1 MSRVETPTGAWAMD
15 VEPSRE
21 GIVGRSLL
29 AAFASVVAL
38 WPYVPVVQ
46 AGQWSLIVGTL
57 IFVVTLIGAIVR
69 VLMADRS
76 APARTLTTV
85 LVQLAASVFLLT
97 AMLLPQ
103 TALLGILP
111 TPATATAF
119 TELAVQAGVEVY
131 NGSAPLED
139 TLALRTVFG
148 TAFAVVIILIDLLI
162 AHRRAL
168 PAAVLVTVVG
178 ALPIIITLGDA
189 NVVWFV
195 ALAALILMLLRSSAG
210 HDRHSARRTSTVVM
224 AGVGVGA
231 IALTV
236 VVAPILP
243 VSASWMV
250 PGSGVTVDA
259 SLRLGDDLR
268 RPNPTQVM
276 SLATTAETAPYLRIA
291 TLSRF
296 NGEVWRPDRDETQ
309 SLSDGFGDPEWSD
322 ELAGDDRRTSIRVLG
337 LSSSRLPVPYPA
349 ERLVGVSTGW
359 EVMPSNRTVVSEAV
373 DASGRD
379 YTVTSALVRPTFEQI
394 AASRAAGGDQTMD
407 DLSELPAIIP
417 QTAADVTADSASDY
431 EKLIALQNWFRSE
444 FEYSIDTPV
453 EEDFD
458 GTGAEAV
465 ATFLEVRS
473 GYCVHFAGAFAL
485 MAKTLGM
492 PVRIVVGYL
501 PGELTDEKRGDDY
514 VYAVMSDQ
522 LHAWPEVHFEGIGWV
537 PFEPTATL
545 GTPTAFARGET
556 TGGTGSGPGQTP
568 TPTTAPSAAPS
579 DVPTIA
585 PENPDEALG
594 GDVVRQRLDP
604 TPVLLTVA
612 GALVVLLLPLLA
624 RSLRRA
630 ARMGRARGGDAASAW
645 LELRDTMVDLGL
657 NPSDAQSPRVR
668 AAELA
673 TERGADPE
681 SLGALVRAIERA
693 SYAPASSGTRSR
705 RAPDAEDLA
714 APLHR
719 VLRELRGSVDARSR
733 FVALCAPRSL
743 FVARPAAQ
751 LSA

>member
-1 MSRVETPTGAWAMD
+1 MSRVETPTGAWAVD

-46 AGQWSLIVGTL
+46 AGQWSLIAGTL
-57 IFVVTLIGAIVR
+57 VFVLTLAGAIAR
-69 VLMADRS
+69 VLMAGRS
-76 APARTLTTV
+76 TPARTLTTV
-85 LVQLAASVFLLT
+85 LLQVAASVLLLT

-103 TALLGILP
+103 TALLGVLP

-119 TELAVQAGVEVY
+119 SELAVQAGVEVY
-131 NGSAPLED
+131 NGSAPLAD
-139 TLALRTVFG
+139 TLALRTVIG
-148 TAFAVVIILIDLLI
+148 TAFAVVVILIDVLVAL
-162 AHRRAL
+162 RRAL

-178 ALPIIITLGDA
+178 ALPMIITLGDA

-195 ALAALILMLLRSSAG
+195 AHAALILMLLRSSAG
-210 HDRHSARRTSTVVM
+210 HDRRSARRASTAVM
-224 AGVGVGA
+224 AGVGVAA

-236 VVAPILP
+236 IVAPTLP

-276 SLATTAETAPYLRIA
+276 SLATATETAPYLRIA

-296 NGEVWRPDRDETQ
+296 NGEVWRPDREATQ
-309 SLSDGFGDPEWSD
+309 SLSDGFGDPEWN
-322 ELAGDDRRTSIRVLG
+322 DDLTGEDRQTSIRVLG

-359 EVMPSNRTVVSEAV
+359 DVMTSNRTVVSDVA

-379 YTVTSALVRPTFEQI
+379 YTVTSAVVLPTFEQI
-394 AASRAAGGDQTMD
+394 TAARASGGDLAVD
-407 DLSELPAIIP
+407 DLTELPTIIP
-417 QTAADVTADSASDY
+417 QTAAEVTADSASDY

-465 ATFLEVRS
+465 ATFLDVRS

-492 PVRIVVGYL
+492 PVRVVVGYL
-501 PGELTDEKRGDDY
+501 PGELTEEKRGDDY

-522 LHAWPEVHFEGIGWV
+522 LHAWPEVHFDGIGWV

-604 TPVLLTVA
+604 TPVLLTGVA
-612 GALVVLLLPLLA
+612 VLIVLLLPFLA
-624 RSLRRA
+624 RSVRRA
-630 ARMGRARGGDAASAW
+630 IRIGRARNGDAASAW

-657 NPSDAQSPRVR
+657 NPSEAQSPRAR
-668 AAELA
+668 AAGLA
-673 TERGADPE
+673 DERGADTA

-693 SYAPASSGTRSR
+693 SYAPAASGASR
-705 RAPDAEDLA
+705 RSARDAEDLA
-714 APLHR
+714 APLQH
-719 VLRELRGSVDARSR
+719 VLGELRSSVDARSR
-733 FVALCAPRSL
+733 VVALFAPRSL
-743 FVARPAAQ
+743 FVARPVTQVGA
-751 LSA
+751 

>member
-29 AAFASVVAL
+29 AAFAAVVAL

-46 AGQWSLIVGTL
+46 AGQWTLIVGTL
-57 IFVVTLIGAIVR
+57 IFVVTLAGAIVR
-69 VLMADRS
+69 VLMADRP
-76 APARTLTTV
+76 ALARTLTTL

-103 TALLGILP
+103 TALLGVLP
-111 TPATATAF
+111 TPATATVFA
-119 TELAVQAGVEVY
+119 ELAVQAGVEVY
-131 NGSAPLED
+131 NGSAPLPD
-139 TLALRTVFG
+139 TLALRTVIG
-148 TAFAVVIILIDLLI
+148 TAFAIVIILIDLLI

-178 ALPIIITLGDA
+178 ALPIIITLGEA
-189 NVVWFV
+189 NVAWFV
-195 ALAALILMLLRSSAG
+195 VLAVLILMLLRSSAG
-210 HDRHSARRTSTVVM
+210 HDRRSARRTSTALM

-236 VVAPILP
+236 VVAPTLP

-268 RPNPTQVM
+268 RPNATQVM
-276 SLATTAETAPYLRIA
+276 SLATTSETAPYLRIA

-296 NGEVWRPDRDETQ
+296 DGDVWRPDREATQ
-309 SLSDGFGDPEWSD
+309 SLSEGFGDPEWN
-322 ELAGDDRRTSIRVLG
+322 EEFTGDDRRTSIRVLG

-349 ERLVGVSTGW
+349 ERLVGVSAGW
-359 EVMPSNRTVVSEAV
+359 EVMPSNRTVVSDVV

-379 YTVTSALVRPTFEQI
+379 YTVTSAIVQPTFEQV
-394 AASRAAGGDQTMD
+394 AATSAAGGEVDTD
-407 DLSELPAIIP
+407 EITDLPAIIP
-417 QTAADVTADSASDY
+417 QTAAEVTADSASDY

-458 GTGAEAV
+458 GTGTDAV

-501 PGELTDEKRGDDY
+501 PGQLTDEKRGDDY

-522 LHAWPEVHFEGIGWV
+522 LHAWPEVHFNGIGWV

-545 GTPTAFARGET
+545 GTPTAFARGAT

-604 TPVLLTVA
+604 TPVLLTV
-612 GALVVLLLPLLA
+612 GAILIVLLLPLAA

-630 ARMGRARGGDAASAW
+630 ARAGRARHGDAASAW

-673 TERGADPE
+673 RERGADPA
-681 SLGALVRAIERA
+681 SLGVLVHAIERA
-693 SYAPASSGTRSR
+693 SYARTAPGRPAR
-705 RAPDAEDLA
+705 DAEDLA
-714 APLHR
+714 EPLHR
-719 VLRELRGSVDARSR
+719 VLGQLHASVDARSR
-733 FVALCAPRSL
+733 FGALFAPRSL
-743 FVARPAAQ
+743 FVARPTAPVGV
-751 LSA
+751 

>member
-15 VEPSRE
+15 VEPRRE

-29 AAFASVVAL
+29 AAFAAAIAL

-46 AGQWSLIVGTL
+46 AGEWSLIAGTL
-57 IFVVTLIGAIVR
+57 IFLLCLIGAIAR
-69 VLMADRS
+69 VFLAERS
-76 APARTLTTV
+76 AWSRTLITA
-85 LVQLAASVFLLT
+85 LVQVAASVFLLT

-111 TPATATAF
+111 TATTATAF
-119 TELAVQAGVEVY
+119 AELVAQAGAEVY

-139 TLALRTVFG
+139 TLALRTVIG
-148 TAFAVVIILIDLLI
+148 AAFAVVIIVIDQLV

-178 ALPIIITLGDA
+178 ALPMIITLGDA
-189 NVVWFV
+189 NVIWFI

-210 HDRHSARRTSTVVM
+210 SDRRSAQRTSIAVM
-224 AGVGVGA
+224 AGVGVTA

-236 VVAPILP
+236 IVAPTLP
-243 VSASWMV
+243 VSASWV
-250 PGSGVTVDA
+250 GAGSGVTIDA

-268 RPNPTQVM
+268 RPNATQVM
-276 SLATTAETAPYLRIA
+276 SLATSDETAPYLRIA

-296 NGEVWRPDRDETQ
+296 NGDVWRPDQEETQ
-309 SLSDGFGDPEWSD
+309 PLARGFGDPEWDD
-322 ELAGDDRRTSIRVLG
+322 ELTGDDRQTSIRILG

-359 EVMPSNRTVVSEAV
+359 DVMTSNRTVVSDVA

-379 YTVTSALVRPTFEQI
+379 YTVTSALVQPTFEQI
-394 AASRAAGGDQTMD
+394 VASSAAGGDVVVD
-407 DLSELPAIIP
+407 DVSELPGIIAD
-417 QTAADVTADSASDY
+417 TASEVTADSVSDY

-458 GTGAEAV
+458 GTGADAV

-501 PGELTDEKRGDDY
+501 PGELTDETRGDET

-556 TGGTGSGPGQTP
+556 TGGSGSGPGQTP
-568 TPTTAPSAAPS
+568 TPTTAPSAPPT

-585 PENPDEALG
+585 PENPDQALG
-594 GDVVRQRLDP
+594 GDVVRQRLNP

-612 GALVVLLLPLLA
+612 AVFVVLLLPFLA
-624 RSLRRA
+624 RNVRRA
-630 ARMGRARGGDAASAW
+630 IRVGRARTGDAASAW
-645 LELRDTMVDLGL
+645 AELRDTMIDLGL
-657 NPSDAQSPRVR
+657 NPSDAQSPRAR
-668 AAELA
+668 AAQLVS
-673 TERGADPE
+673 ERGADAE
-681 SLGALVRAIERA
+681 ALGVLVGAIERA
-693 SYAPASSGTRSR
+693 SYARAGDRSGRAGFDVDLAEPLRHVLGQLRSSVDVRSR
-705 RAPDAEDLA
+705 WVA
-714 APLHR
+714 AL
-719 VLRELRGSVDARSR
+719 
-733 FVALCAPRSL
+733 APRSL
-743 FVARPAAQ
+743 FLQRP
-751 LSA
+751 SATQVSA

>member
-1 MSRVETPTGAWAMD
+1 MPRVETPTGAWAMD

-57 IFVVTLIGAIVR
+57 IFIVTLVGAIVR

-76 APARTLTTV
+76 ALARTLTTV
-85 LVQLAASVFLLT
+85 LVQVAASVFLLT
-97 AMLLPQ
+97 AMLLPG
-103 TALLGILP
+103 TALLGMLP
-111 TPATATAF
+111 TPATAIAF
-119 TELAVQAGVEVY
+119 SELAVQAGVEVY
-131 NGSAPLED
+131 NGSAPLAD
-139 TLALRTVFG
+139 TLALRTVIG
-148 TAFAVVIILIDLLI
+148 TAFAVVIILIDVLT

-178 ALPIIITLGDA
+178 ALPIIITLGDV
-189 NVVWFV
+189 NVAWFV

-210 HDRHSARRTSTVVM
+210 HDRRSARRTSTAVM

-236 VVAPILP
+236 IVAPTLP

-268 RPNPTQVM
+268 RPNATQVM
-276 SLATTAETAPYLRIA
+276 SLATTSETAPYLRIA

-296 NGEVWRPDRDETQ
+296 NGEVWRPDREATQ

-322 ELAGDDRRTSIRVLG
+322 ELTGDDRRTSIWVLG

-359 EVMPSNRTVVSEAV
+359 EVMSSNRTVVSDAA

-379 YTVTSALVRPTFEQI
+379 YTVTSAIVQPTFEQI
-394 AASRAAGGDQTMD
+394 AAARASGGDVVMD
-407 DLSELPAIIP
+407 DLAELPTIIP
-417 QTAADVTADSASDY
+417 QTAAEVTADSASDY

-458 GTGAEAV
+458 GSGAEAV

-501 PGELTDEKRGDDY
+501 PGELTDETRGDDY

-604 TPVLLTVA
+604 TPLLLTVA
-612 GALVVLLLPLLA
+612 GVLVVLLLPLLA
-624 RSLRRA
+624 RTLRRA
-630 ARMGRARGGDAASAW
+630 ARMGRARNGDAASAW

-673 TERGADPE
+673 ADRGADPA
-681 SLGALVRAIERA
+681 SIAALVRAIERA
-693 SYAPASSGTRSR
+693 SYAPAAPVASR
-705 RAPDAEDLA
+705 RSARDAEDLA
-714 APLHR
+714 EPLHR
-719 VLRELRGSVDARSR
+719 VLGELRASVDARSR
-733 FVALCAPRSL
+733 FVALFAPRSL
-743 FVARPAAQ
+743 FVARQVTQ
-751 LSA
+751 LSV

>member
-15 VEPSRE
+15 LEPRRE

-29 AAFASVVAL
+29 AAFAAVIAV
-38 WPYVPVVQ
+38 WPYVPVVH
-46 AGQWSLIVGTL
+46 AGQWSLIAGTL
-57 IFVVTLIGAIVR
+57 IFVLCLIGAIVR
-69 VLMADRS
+69 VFLAERS
-76 APARTLTTV
+76 AFARTLITV
-85 LVQLAASVFLLT
+85 VVQVTASVFLLT

-111 TPATATAF
+111 TASTVTAF
-119 TELAVQAGVEVY
+119 AELAAQAGVEVY

-139 TLALRTVFG
+139 TLALRTVIG
-148 TAFAVVIILIDLLI
+148 AAFAVIVIVIDQLV

-168 PAAVLVTVVG
+168 PAAVIVTVVG
-178 ALPIIITLGDA
+178 ALPMIITLGDA
-189 NVVWFV
+189 NVIWFI
-195 ALAALILMLLRSSAG
+195 ALAALILMLLRSSASS
-210 HDRHSARRTSTVVM
+210 DRRSARRTSVAVM
-224 AGVGVGA
+224 AGVGVAA

-236 VVAPILP
+236 IVAPTLP
-243 VSASWMV
+243 VSASWV
-250 PGSGVTVDA
+250 GTGSGVTIDA

-276 SLATTAETAPYLRIA
+276 SLATSAETAPYLRIA

-296 NGEVWRPDRDETQ
+296 NGEVWRPDQEETQ
-309 SLSDGFGDPEWSD
+309 PLSRGFGDPEWND
-322 ELAGDDRRTSIRVLG
+322 ELTGDDRRTSIRILG

-359 EVMPSNRTVVSEAV
+359 DVMRSNRTVVSDVA

-379 YTVTSALVRPTFEQI
+379 YTVTSALVRPTFEQVT
-394 AASRAAGGDQTMD
+394 ASRAAGGDLGAD
-407 DLSELPAIIP
+407 DISELPAVIAE
-417 QTAADVTADSASDY
+417 TAIGVTADSASDY

-501 PGELTDEKRGDDY
+501 PGELTDEKRGDEK

-556 TGGTGSGPGQTP
+556 TGGSGTGPGQTP

-585 PENPDEALG
+585 PENPDQALG

-604 TPVLLTVA
+604 TPVLLTVLA
-612 GALVVLLLPLLA
+612 VFVVLLLPFLA
-624 RSLRRA
+624 RSVRRA
-630 ARMGRARGGDAASAW
+630 ARVGRARTGDAASAW
-645 LELRDTMVDLGL
+645 VELRDTMIDLGL

-668 AAELA
+668 AARL
-673 TERGADPE
+673 
-681 SLGALVRAIERA
+681 
-693 SYAPASSGTRSR
+693 
-705 RAPDAEDLA
+705 
-714 APLHR
+714 
-719 VLRELRGSVDARSR
+719 
-733 FVALCAPRSL
+733 
-743 FVARPAAQ
+743 
-751 LSA
+751 